1 MRRRS
6 FQLTSVILVLFIS
19 TFQLSGKVLAVDS
32 KHEVWSVSKSQDKSP
47 DWSFSF
53 AYDAL
58 GKRLP
63 NGILSPKAFGYAFC
77 KGSFQPLVKRAA
89 YLDWGAQSSCTASN
103 NYFHL
108 HQVRVELYDSCLG
121 PLCLR
126 FEKIKQIYSPASSNY
141 SRVATANGHDFCR
154 GRTAA
159 NSRTYEQRVFV
170 IVRYEYF
177 GPFAQQSGIANCD
190 IQP

>member
-6 FQLTSVILVLFIS
+6 FHLTSVVLAIIFS
-19 TFQLSGKVLAVDS
+19 TAPFGVKVLAVES
-32 KHEVWSVSKSQDKSP
+32 KHQELQIHKSQDKAP

-53 AYDAL
+53 AYDSR

-77 KGSFQPLVKRAA
+77 KGSFQPLVKRVG
-89 YLDWGAQSSCTASN
+89 YLDWGAQGSCTASN

-108 HQVRVELYDSCLG
+108 HQVRVDLYDSCLG

-126 FEKIKQIYSPASSNY
+126 FEKIKNIYSPASSNY

-170 IVRYEYF
+170 IVRDEYF
-177 GPFAQQSGIANCD
+177 GPFAQQAGIANCD